1 MASANSSMRALD
13 RLKKAANLT
22 PIKKQVELSDG
33 EVFEFYCKPLTMAER
48 ERAQKDAGSDEATAF
63 ALQLLVSKALDE
75 NGRPLFRAG
84 EIAELK
90 NEVRDSDL
98 QSLMLAVITDQY
110 DASEEEVDAK
120 N

>member
-1 MASANSSMRALD
+1 MRALD

-22 PIKKQVELSDG
+22 PIKKVVTLSNG
-33 EVFEFYCKPLTMAER
+33 EVFEFYCRPLTMAER
-48 ERAQKDAGSDEATAF
+48 ERAQKNAGSDEASAF

-90 NEVRDSDL
+90 EETRDADL
-98 QSLMLAVITDQY
+98 QSLMLAVITSQY
-110 DASEEEVDAK
+110 DASEEDVDAK

>member
-1 MASANSSMRALD
+1 MVQANPTMRALD

-22 PIKKQVELSDG
+22 PVKKKVELSDG
-33 EVFEFYCKPLTMAER
+33 DVFEFYCRPLTMAER
-48 ERAQKDAGSDEATAF
+48 ERAQKEAGSDEATAF

-98 QSLMLAVITDQY
+98 QSLMLAVLTDQF
-110 DASEEEVDAK
+110 DESEKDVDAK

>member
-1 MASANSSMRALD
+1 MATANSSTRALD

-22 PIKKQVELSDG
+22 PIKKSVTLSDG
-33 EVFEFYCKPLTMAER
+33 EMFEFYCRPLTMAER
-48 ERAQKDAGSDEATAF
+48 ERAQKDAGTDEATAF

-90 NEVRDSDL
+90 NEVRDADM

-110 DASEEEVDAK
+110 DEKEEDIDSK